1 MEFTAWSFSRR
12 ALVDENQLC
21 DGYLTDHRPPCLL
34 NAVHFSISA

>member
-21 DGYLTDHRPPCLL
+21 DGYLDRKT
-34 NAVHFSISA
+34 AVSP